1 MKYTAPEL
9 LRAAGLFV
17 VTDDALEGARVVDGV
32 AFIGP
37 GADDSELACIAVR
50 IAMPTLDDDGVRAA
64 VAALGYEYRRPAG

>member
-17 VTDDALEGARVVDGV
+17 VVDESLEGARITDGV

-37 GADDSELACIAVR
+37 DADASSMACMA
-50 IAMPTLDDDGVRAA
+50 LRAA
-64 VAALGYEYRRPAG
+64 RPLLDEEGVERAARALGYEYRRPAG

>member
-1 MKYTAPEL
+1 MMYTAPEL

-17 VTDDALEGARVVDGV
+17 VVDEAQEGARVVDGV

-50 IAMPTLDDDGVRAA
+50 TARPKLDDEGVRAA
-64 VAALGYEYRRPAG
+64 VVALGYEYRRPAG